1 MSGPALSG
9 GGSSTAPHW
18 RSLLYVP
25 ADVDRY
31 VEKAASSA
39 ADGIILDLEDSIAPA
54 KKADARAQL
63 PERIKS
69 LESAP
74 LDVLVRIN
82 APWRLAVRDLE
93 AGVQPGVK
101 AIVCPKITS
110 PDHIR
115 AIAEIVGELEMEIG
129 LPHGRIRLVALVECA
144 AAFFRIGEI
153 AVAEPRLIGV
163 NLGTEDLA
171 AELGV
176 DPADE
181 ESGLL
186 QAKLTTIMA
195 NRKAGLEPMGLASSM
210 ANFRDLDRLGEI
222 AARSRRMGFVGAT
235 CIHPAQVAVLN
246 RAFSPTEEERD
257 WASRAKDAFEAAISG
272 GSASVALDGAM
283 IDTPV
288 YHRALRLLSRGVA
301 QPEARPSGRKD
312 EQ

>member
-1 MSGPALSG
+1 MTGPELSG
-9 GGSSTAPHW
+9 GASAAPNW

-39 ADGIILDLEDSIAPA
+39 ADGVILDLEDSIAPM
-54 KKADARAQL
+54 KKVDARARL
-63 PERIKS
+63 PERIA
-69 LESAP
+69 LLASAP

-93 AGVQPGVK
+93 AAVQPGVA
-101 AIVCPKITS
+101 AIICPKIKS
-110 PDHIR
+110 PCHIR
-115 AIAEIVGELEMEIG
+115 AIAEVVGELEKENG
-129 LPHGRIRLVALVECA
+129 LPQGRIRLVALVETA
-144 AAFFRIGEI
+144 AAFFQIGEI

-181 ESGLL
+181 DSGLL

-195 NRKAGLEPMGLASSM
+195 NRKAGLEPMGLATSM
-210 ANFRDLDRLGEI
+210 ANFRDLERFAEI

-235 CIHPAQVAVLN
+235 CIHPAQVPVLN
-246 RAFSPTEEERD
+246 RAFSPTDGELD
-257 WASRAKDAFEAAISG
+257 WANRAKDAFEAAILG
-272 GSASVALDGAM
+272 GSASVSLDGAM

-288 YHRALRLLSRGVA
+288 YERALRLLARG
-301 QPEARPSGRKD
+301 EARATPRGK
-312 EQ
+312 EGAE